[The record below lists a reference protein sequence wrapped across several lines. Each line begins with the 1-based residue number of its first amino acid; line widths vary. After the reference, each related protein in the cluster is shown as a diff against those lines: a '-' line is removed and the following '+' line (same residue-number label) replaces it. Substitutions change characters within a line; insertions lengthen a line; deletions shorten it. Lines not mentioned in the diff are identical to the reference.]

1 MTINKVPMSKL
12 QAELQGFTVDTG
24 VYPWFAYKGAR
35 VTPDAYAHVMT
46 DAEAALAE
54 LLREAITAFKT
65 QNPKWDIADWM
76 QRAEAAAVG
85 GEA

>member
-1 MTINKVPMSKL
+1 MTKL

-35 VTPDAYAHVMT
+35 VTPSAHTHVMT

-65 QNPKWDIADWM
+65 QSKTWDIVDWM
-76 QRAEAAAVG
+76 KRAEQAAVG
-85 GEA
+85 SEA